1 MPVVNTLRGR
11 TPLPSENWDDDF
23 LDDDDEFGMSKSDMV
38 IPRAIEERQ
47 ASIIGHLGCVREF
60 ALLVEG
66 KFITIYTCFH
76 RGF

>member
-1 MPVVNTLRGR
+1 MPLTNTSLRGR
-11 TPLPSENWDDDF
+11 THQVPSENWDDDF
-23 LDDDDEFGMSKSDMV
+23 LDEEDDEFGAGAMV

-66 KFITIYTCFH
+66 KFEVFAV
-76 RGF
+76 